1 MLASRPSDLATQLK
15 ILSPKQIFQRLPIAL
30 AQEKAA
36 NASENLI
43 NEIREVIHSLHTEKE
58 VIKKVYNNIINSI
71 KL

>member
-15 ILSPKQIFQRLPIAL
+15 ILSPKQILQRLPIAL

-36 NASENLI
+36 NAPENLI